1 MNQKMLY
8 PLFFEPVYKFTLW
21 GGSMLVPL
29 FGRTPQQNE
38 NPVGEAWEI
47 VDRKND
53 QSVVKNG
60 PLAGKTL
67 RELMT
72 ERGADI
78 VGSAYREGMAFPLLI
93 KLLDTHTHLSIQ
105 VHPDKEYALSA
116 DDGAEEKTEMWY
128 ILHLQEG
135 AGIYAGLVDG
145 VDRDMFEQCIRER
158 GELQNM
164 LQRHQLRQKELYFIK
179 PGRLHAIGGGVLLF
193 EVQNNSDTT
202 FRVWDW
208 NRKDSHG
215 NYRKLHVEQALKCID
230 FGPDQSTKVEL
241 DRPENAPQSMI
252 FDLTAGKTESPFRL
266 HEIKVFRSYCGSTIS
281 DDGSKEFHILTAT
294 EADAIISNGDFTERI
309 AAGASCLVPA
319 SFGNYTITPADGER
333 VTILRST
340 AN

>member
-47 VDRKND
+47 VDRQND

-105 VHPDKEYALSA
+105 VHPS
-116 DDGAEEKTEMWY
+116 KTEMW
-128 ILHLQEG
+128 IVLDCEEG
-135 AGIYAGLVDG
+135 ASLIYGLKEPYDRNRFAASLADG
-145 VDRDMFEQCIRER
+145 SVESLLRRVPVHR
-158 GELQNM
+158 GDVFFLPSGM
-164 LQRHQLRQKELYFIK
+164 V
-179 PGRLHAIGGGVLLF
+179 HAIGGGIVLYEIQQSSDVTYRLWDFNRVNDKGEKRPLHIRQSLDVIDPALKGLHTRMPEGGHGVTRLLDVPNFKLDCACVDGQLPLEKRNGFVMLTPINDLLLCWQGGELAVKSGQSVLLPASCPA
-193 EVQNNSDTT
+193 V
-202 FRVWDW
+202 
-208 NRKDSHG
+208 
-215 NYRKLHVEQALKCID
+215 ALKGTGRALMSAVC
-230 FGPDQSTKVEL
+230 
-241 DRPENAPQSMI
+241 
-252 FDLTAGKTESPFRL
+252 
-266 HEIKVFRSYCGSTIS
+266 
-281 DDGSKEFHILTAT
+281 
-294 EADAIISNGDFTERI
+294 
-309 AAGASCLVPA
+309 
-319 SFGNYTITPADGER
+319 
-333 VTILRST
+333 
-340 AN
+340 

>member
-1 MNQKMLY
+1 MDQTALY

-21 GGSMLVPL
+21 GGTTLVPL
-29 FGRTPQQNE
+29 FGRTPQQDE

-47 VDRKND
+47 VDRPND

-67 RELMT
+67 HELMT
-72 ERGADI
+72 VRGADI
-78 VGSAYREGMAFPLLI
+78 IGTKYIAGMAFPLLI
-93 KLLDTHTHLSIQ
+93 KLLDTQTHLSIQ
-105 VHPDKEYALSA
+105 VHPDSCYTATS

-128 ILHLQEG
+128 ILHIQEG
-135 AGIYAGLVDG
+135 AGIYAGLEPG
-145 VDRDMFEQCIRER
+145 VTKEAFEACIQER
-158 GELQNM
+158 GELQTM
-164 LQRHQLRQKELYFIK
+164 LQRHQIQPKELYFIK

-208 NRKDSHG
+208 NRKDARG

-230 FGPDQSTKVEL
+230 FGPDQTTKIEM
-241 DRPENAPQSMI
+241 DRPDPDKESVI
-252 FDLTAGKTESPFRL
+252 YDLTATRAVSPFRL
-266 HEIKVFRSYCGSTIS
+266 HEIKICGTVSASTIA
-281 DDGSKEFHILTAT
+281 DDGTSEFHILTAT
-294 EADAIISNGDFTERI
+294 DGEVVISNDHFTATI

-319 SFGNYTITPADGER
+319 SFGAYTLKPSAGER
-333 VTILRST
+333 VTLLRST